1 VLGVGLS
8 GCGELGTPVPYR
20 DISAQLHGYEPPR
33 LAREV
38 FTSRAEFAK
47 YLRHTV
53 PSGRARVPSVDWA
66 HRQAIL
72 VASGPRSSTGY
83 SLHVF
88 SLYARGRRLV
98 LTVKERTPSL
108 GEPVAAKVT
117 YPFVLIT
124 VPRTGNSLLLHFRGR
139 P

>member
-1 VLGVGLS
+1 M
-8 GCGELGTPVPYR
+8 PVAYR

-38 FTSRAEFAK
+38 FSSRNELVK

-53 PSGRARVPSVDWA
+53 PGARIRVPSVDWSR
-66 HRQAIL
+66 RQAIL

-83 SLHVF
+83 SLHVA
-88 SLYARGRRLV
+88 SLYARGNRLV
-98 LTVKERTPSL
+98 LTVKERAPSL
-108 GEPVAAKVT
+108 GESVAARLT

-124 VPRTGNSLLLHFRGR
+124 VPRTKRSLLLHFRGR